1 MNPILSIVIP
11 TKNRQKY
18 CIEAIKTVVALND
31 ERVEIVIQDNSDEKT
46 LESQIASNGWNVV
59 YNYHEGV
66 ISFVDNFS
74 EAVEKSSGKFLCVIG
89 DDDGV
94 LPNIVQ
100 MTEMMDKQNIDCLVP
115 GLYSIYAWPSEKPF
129 FKNAENGYLQL
140 TCKKNKFYEISC
152 AEALS
157 RLLKNAGQDYQNL
170 HLPRLYHGIV
180 RRSCL
185 DVIKEKT
192 GAYFNGLTPDIYN
205 AVALSLVSPKT
216 VVADFPITVSGM
228 CPKSGSAD
236 SATGRHTGSLADA
249 PHFRGHD
256 SYTWD
261 EKIPAV
267 YSVESIWAETVVHAL
282 RDFGREDLCEQF
294 NVAGFDR
301 LCYAVYPQFAE
312 EIQKHA
318 SDHGVSR
325 GSLLLSKMTYKPKML
340 IKKCARR
347 VFGTKNSYFYNVY
360 DITDAI
366 RITVE
371 NFEKIDTSQ
380 QILGGE

>member
-1 MNPILSIVIP
+1 M
-11 TKNRQKY
+11 
-18 CIEAIKTVVALND
+18 
-31 ERVEIVIQDNSDEKT
+31 
-46 LESQIASNGWNVV
+46 
-59 YNYHEGV
+59 
-66 ISFVDNFS
+66 
-74 EAVEKSSGKFLCVIG
+74 
-89 DDDGV
+89 
-94 LPNIVQ
+94 
-100 MTEMMDKQNIDCLVP
+100 
-115 GLYSIYAWPSEKPF
+115 
-129 FKNAENGYLQL
+129 
-140 TCKKNKFYEISC
+140 
-152 AEALS
+152 
-157 RLLKNAGQDYQNL
+157 
-170 HLPRLYHGIV
+170 PRLYHGIV

-236 SATGRHTGSLADA
+236 SATGRHTGNLADA

-261 EKIPAV
+261 EKIPAI

-282 RDFGREDLCEQF
+282 RDFGREDLCERF

-301 LCYAVYPQFAE
+301 LCYAIYPQFSK

-318 SDHGVSR
+318 FDHGVSR
-325 GSLLLSKMTYKPKML
+325 GSLLLSKMAYKPIML

-347 VFGTKNSYFYNVY
+347 VFGAKNSYFYNVY
-360 DITDAI
+360 DIADAI

-380 QILGGE
+380 QFFGGE